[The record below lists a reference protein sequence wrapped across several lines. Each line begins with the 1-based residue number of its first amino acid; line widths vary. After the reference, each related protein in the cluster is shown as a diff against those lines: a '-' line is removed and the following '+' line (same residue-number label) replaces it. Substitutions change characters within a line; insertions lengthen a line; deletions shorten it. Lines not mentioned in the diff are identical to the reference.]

1 MIHDRDPVF
10 TAALTEILKSAG
22 VKALKLPPQ
31 SPNLNAGPMF
41 GRAQRDRQHGGGAER
56 SVGSVPD
63 GCVRR
68 LILLGEWQLRR
79 IISEYVEHY
88 HRERHHQGL
97 ENQLIM
103 APAGNE
109 NSAGPVQCRER
120 LGGTL
125 RFYYRDAA

>member
-10 TAALTEILKSAG
+10 TAAFAEILESAG

-31 SPNLNAGPMF
+31 SPNLNAGPH
-41 GRAQRDRQHGGGAER
+41 RRIEPCTKAR
-56 SVGSVPD
+56 D
-63 GCVRR
+63 GCLRR
-68 LILLGEWQLRR
+68 LIPLGEWQLRR

>member
-1 MIHDRDPVF
+1 LIHDRDPVF
-10 TAALTEILKSAG
+10 TAASAEILKSAG

-31 SPNLNAGPMF
+31 SPNLNAF
-41 GRAQRDRQHGGGAER
+41 AER
-56 SVGSVPD
+56 FVRSARD

-68 LILLGEWQLRR
+68 LIPLGEWHLRR
-79 IISEYVEHY
+79 IISKYVEHY

-109 NSAGPVQCRER
+109 NSAGPVQCRGVDGAR
-120 LGGTL
+120 S
-125 RFYYRDAA
+125 

>member
-1 MIHDRDPVF
+1 MGWALRPPGSGVV
-10 TAALTEILKSAG
+10 TGAAWIKMLAIVTQRSTSAQAPSRNSTLSRTCLTFASMSSAVQPRLWAMNG
-22 VKALKLPPQ
+22 C
-31 SPNLNAGPMF
+31 
-41 GRAQRDRQHGGGAER
+41 GGN
-56 SVGSVPD
+56 
-63 GCVRR
+63 
-68 LILLGEWQLRR
+68 WQLRR

-125 RFYYRDAA
+125 SFYYRDAA